1 MEITGKIIAVLPAQ
15 SGVSQRTGNAWKSQ
29 DYVIETHE
37 TYPKKCCFRIFGEDK
52 INQMNIQLGEE
63 MTVSFDIDCHE
74 YQGRWFNDIRAW
86 AVNRNIQ
93 PAPGVGVAPAAGAAP
108 PGRPGQIPAAHPET
122 APRSRSCRCS
132 CSYSSV
138 PSHTGTC
145 RRVKHRRTSFLRDR
159 LFKTLSP

>member
-15 SGVSQRTGNAWKSQ
+15 GGVSQRTGNPWKSQ
-29 DYVIETHE
+29 DYVIETHD

-63 MTVSFDIDCHE
+63 LTVSFDIDCHE

-93 PAPGVGVAPAAGAAP
+93 PAAGVGMAPIAGQAPVAPAAAAP
-108 PGRPGQIPAAHPET
+108 AAAT
-122 APRSRSCRCS
+122 APF
-132 CSYSSV
+132 
-138 PSHTGTC
+138 PPAQEPTAEGDEGLP
-145 RRVKHRRTSFLRDR
+145 F
-159 LFKTLSP
+159 